1 MEKMF
6 YNLIKREAKDKN
18 LLWKQDLVFQNV
30 CVCVCVLQMLM
41 KCESG
46 VWFVPAPE

>member
-18 LLWKQDLVFQNV
+18 LLWNQDLVFQN
-30 CVCVCVLQMLM
+30 VCVCVLQMLM